1 MGEVL
6 AKAVIILMVSTE
18 AAVAVVMAVGTWTE
32 HSPENLNQEALEMEP
47 NPCHHENSSVSF
59 YLC

>member
-18 AAVAVVMAVGTWTE
+18 AAVAVVMAV
-32 HSPENLNQEALEMEP
+32 
-47 NPCHHENSSVSF
+47 VSCLF
-59 YLC
+59 HLSDSLIRW